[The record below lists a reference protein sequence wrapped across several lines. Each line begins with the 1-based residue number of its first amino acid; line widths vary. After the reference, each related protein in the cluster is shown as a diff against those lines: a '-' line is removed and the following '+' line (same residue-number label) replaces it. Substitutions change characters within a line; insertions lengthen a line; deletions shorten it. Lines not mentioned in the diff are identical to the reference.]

1 MPAITSLGI
10 GSGVD
15 INGMVEQLVALERR
29 PLEQMRA
36 EATRLQT
43 QVSSFGKLSSL
54 FSTLRDASNKLA
66 SASLW
71 SGATA
76 SSSDEAAV
84 AVSGGATAA
93 TGRYAVSVQALA
105 TSQTVASVAS
115 VVSADELVGAGT
127 LSIAIGRWDGSSF
140 TAKTGVGEV
149 TLEIA
154 ATDTLATLR
163 DKINGLGAGVTAS
176 LVTDAGGVRLS
187 LRSTASGV
195 DNGFRITASAD
206 ADGNP
211 VDAAGLS
218 RFTYDPAAGSAG
230 LALKLAAANAR
241 ATVNGIEVESASN
254 ELTGVIEGMT
264 LRLRR
269 PTTGDVDVAVESD
282 RAAVKAAIKSF
293 ADAYNELARTI
304 AEQTKYDPASK
315 VAGPLQG
322 DSTVGGLQQQMRAV
336 LNAASG
342 ASAVFPR
349 LSDIGLALQRDG
361 TLSVDDAR
369 IDSAMANLGELKKA
383 FANRDPDVPANNGFA
398 QRYAELA
405 SRVLG
410 VDGSLTTRAEGLRQR
425 ISLNGDKQER
435 LNERVERF
443 QQRLVAQYTAMD
455 ANLSRLNALSSYVT
469 QQLAALT
476 ASNKD

>member
-43 QVSSFGKLSSL
+43 QVSSYGKLSSL
-54 FSTLRDASNKLA
+54 FSSLRDASSKLA
-66 SASLW
+66 SAGLW
-71 SGATA
+71 GAATA
-76 SSSDEAAV
+76 SSSDEGAV

-93 TGRYAVSVQALA
+93 TGRYAVAVQALA
-105 TSQTVASVAS
+105 TSQTLASAASVA
-115 VVSADELVGAGT
+115 SADELVGAGT
-127 LSIAIGRWDGSSF
+127 LSIAIGRWDGSAF
-140 TAKTGVGEV
+140 TAKAGVAEV
-149 TLEIA
+149 TLEISA
-154 ATDTLATLR
+154 ADTLATMR
-163 DKINGLGAGVTAS
+163 DKINALGAGVTAS

-206 ADGNP
+206 ADGNAA
-211 VDAAGLS
+211 DAAGLS
-218 RFTYDPAAGSAG
+218 RFAYDPAAGNAG
-230 LALKLAAANAR
+230 MALKLAAANAR
-241 ATVNGIEVESASN
+241 ATVNGIDVESASN
-254 ELTGVIEGMT
+254 ELTGVIEGLT

-269 PTTGDVDVAVESD
+269 PTSGDVDVAVESD
-282 RAAVKAAIKSF
+282 RAAVKAAIKTF

-342 ASAVFPR
+342 ASAAFPR

-361 TLSVDDAR
+361 TLSVDEGR
-369 IDSAMANLGELKKA
+369 IDSAMANLGELRKA
-383 FANRDPDVPANNGFA
+383 FAHRDAAEPTNDGFA
-398 QRYAELA
+398 QRYTELA

-410 VDGSLTTRAEGLRQR
+410 IDGSLTTRTEGLRQR

-455 ANLSRLNALSSYVT
+455 ANLSRLNALSGYVT

-476 ASNKD
+476 AGQKD